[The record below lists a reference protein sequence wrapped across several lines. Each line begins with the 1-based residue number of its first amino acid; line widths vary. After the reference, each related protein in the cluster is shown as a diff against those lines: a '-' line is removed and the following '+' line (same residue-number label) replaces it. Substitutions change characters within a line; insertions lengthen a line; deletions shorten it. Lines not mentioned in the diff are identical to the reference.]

1 MHLVNLRLHRV
12 FAGLLF
18 ASLLSSEPVLAQGGP
33 SPLILQKEGL
43 SVTVAHG
50 DWIVVTAVDGV
61 TALGIGRYAGI
72 ETGQI
77 TILGEYSNVVSV
89 RDIGLIYHGEH
100 QRIGYYTGQGLLR
113 GAQLGVV
120 GGLAL
125 GFGLMVTDPYIG
137 LGAFLFGPAVTSFF
151 TIPGGMALGLLYGL
165 GQQAQTVAYPIG
177 PGQWEIVTERQP

>member
-12 FAGLLF
+12 IVGLLF

-72 ETGQI
+72 ETGQL

-89 RDIGLIYHGEH
+89 GDIGLIYLGEH
-100 QRIGYYTGQGLLR
+100 QRIKYHTSRGLIR

-120 GGLAL
+120 GGLA
-125 GFGLMVTDPYIG
+125 IG
-137 LGAFLFGPAVTSFF
+137 LGLMAMNPYAGLESLLFGPGFVSFY
-151 TIPGGMALGLLYGL
+151 TIPGGLVIGFLYGIAKE
-165 GQQAQTVAYPIG
+165 AQTVAYPIG
-177 PGQWEIVTERQP
+177 PGEWKFVVE